1 MNITFNISKPLHPLN
16 SNDFLLKCRSTL
28 LNAFKNCKKTRTKT
42 EQFFKYVLIPA
53 VAETFAQK
61 RRTEN
66 KSLILHFHKNRSA
79 SMKLLLNNFNKM

>member
-1 MNITFNISKPLHPLN
+1 MH
-16 SNDFLLKCRSTL
+16 LKIV
-28 LNAFKNCKKTRTKT
+28 KKTRTKT

-53 VAETFAQK
+53 AAETFAQK

-79 SMKLLLNNFNKM
+79 SMNFMRPMPKGGASGSTVSPPPPPPAIRVRI

>member
-28 LNAFKNCKKTRTKT
+28 LNAFKNCEKTRTKT

-53 VAETFAQK
+53 AAETFAQK

-66 KSLILHFHKNRSA
+66 KSLILHFHKNRIA
-79 SMKLLLNNFNKM
+79 SMKLLFNKM

>member
-1 MNITFNISKPLHPLN
+1 MH
-16 SNDFLLKCRSTL
+16 LKIV
-28 LNAFKNCKKTRTKT
+28 KKTRTKT

-53 VAETFAQK
+53 AAETFAQK

-79 SMKLLLNNFNKM
+79 SMNLFNKM